1 MKMLKLPFC
10 SVYFALSQHMW
21 PWQFASLQ
29 IPGKSNR
36 RPRVRSF
43 LVFPSAWIPQLGLFS
58 DKTLINCFLLNLR
71 NLWVQP
77 VVKPVLQSIS
87 RREMKAKS
95 WTLYFETWIPW
106 NTKTC
111 PYSATIIAYNLI
123 AKFLEVPWD
132 VKIKKDDWKWKPW
145 FLILN
150 TGI

>member
-1 MKMLKLPFC
+1 MEMLKLPFC
-10 SVYFALSQHMW
+10 SVCFALSEHMQ
-21 PWQFASLQ
+21 PWQFGSLQ

-36 RPRVRSF
+36 CPKVRSF
-43 LVFPSAWIPQLGLFS
+43 LVFPSAQIPQLGLFS

-71 NLWVQP
+71 NLCAQP

-95 WTLYFETWIPW
+95 WTLHFETLILW

-111 PYSATIIAYNLI
+111 PYSATIITYNLI
-123 AKFLEVPWD
+123 AKFLEVPWGI
-132 VKIKKDDWKWKPW
+132 KIKKDDWKWKPW

-150 TGI
+150 AGI